1 MSKAL
6 LTVGLRD
13 AHKAR
18 TRRALREAALKLF
31 AERGFDATTSE
42 EIAARANVSVRTF
55 FRYFP
60 TKESVLFQGER
71 AWSESFTD
79 LFRDQPASLSDLE
92 ALCAALVALSAQLPR
107 SRQSLLMYDC
117 ILATSAT
124 LRGREQD
131 QQKDSAAKIA
141 EAIATRRGLSRTD
154 EACHL
159 LASLCVLMYRLSLD
173 SWLAGPA
180 STPLGEVVIQKFN
193 KLTEQLT
200 RADATSR
207 RVAAP
212 TPRRRAAGSR

>member
-1 MSKAL
+1 M
-6 LTVGLRD
+6 TVGLRD

-31 AERGFDATTSE
+31 AERGFEATTSE
-42 EIAARANVSVRTF
+42 EVAARASVSVRTF

-92 ALCAALVALSAQLPR
+92 ALCAALVALSSQLPR
-107 SRQSLLMYDC
+107 SRQSLLTYQC
-117 ILATSAT
+117 ILSTSPT

-131 QQKDSAAKIA
+131 QQKESAAKVA
-141 EAIATRRGLSRTD
+141 DAIAARRSLPRAD

-180 STPLGEVVIQKFN
+180 SVPLGEVVVKKFRM
-193 KLTEQLT
+193 LAEQFT
-200 RADATSR
+200 QADATRR
-207 RVAAP
+207 RVATLP
-212 TPRRRAAGSR
+212 PRRRAVGPR